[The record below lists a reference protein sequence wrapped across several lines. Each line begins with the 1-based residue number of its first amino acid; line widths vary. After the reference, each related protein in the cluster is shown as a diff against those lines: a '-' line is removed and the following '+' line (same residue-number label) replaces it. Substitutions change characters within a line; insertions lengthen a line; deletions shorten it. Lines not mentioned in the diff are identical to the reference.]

1 MIKVILFDVDG
12 VLVNGYSFSG
22 RLARDYGIT
31 QEATVS
37 FFKGRFG
44 ECLVGKADLKEEI
57 EGYLPK
63 WGWQGSVDDFLN
75 EWFATEQSIDETLVD
90 AIQWLRQRGI
100 RCYLATNQEKYR
112 TAYLLDQMGFERRFD
127 GIFSSVYVGYM
138 KHDTAFFEHVL
149 RELKNVKA
157 RESLFWDDQP
167 GNVATATVMD
177 LLAVLY
183 SDFADFEKTI
193 SCYSS
198 LTESLSSVVSG

>member
-1 MIKVILFDVDG
+1 MIKVMLFDVDG

-22 RLARDYGIT
+22 RLARDHGIT
-31 QEATVS
+31 QEATIS

-57 EGYLPK
+57 ESYLPQ

-90 AIQWLRQRGI
+90 AIQRLRLRGI

-112 TAYLLDQMGFERRFD
+112 TAYLLDQMGLGRQFD
-127 GIFSSVYVGYM
+127 GIFSSAYVGYM

-149 RELKNVKA
+149 RELKNLKA
-157 RESLFWDDQP
+157 QEILFWDDQP
-167 GNVATATVMD
+167 GNVATAREMG
-177 LLAVLY
+177 LHAELY
-183 SDFADFEKTI
+183 SDFADFEKKM
-193 SCYSS
+193 SS
-198 LTESLSSVVSG
+198 YDSLR

>member
-100 RCYLATNQEKYR
+100 RCYLVHNQATCS
-112 TAYLLDQMGFERRFD
+112 GIERC
-127 GIFSSVYVGYM
+127 
-138 KHDTAFFEHVL
+138 
-149 RELKNVKA
+149 
-157 RESLFWDDQP
+157 
-167 GNVATATVMD
+167 
-177 LLAVLY
+177 
-183 SDFADFEKTI
+183 I
-193 SCYSS
+193 S
-198 LTESLSSVVSG
+198 